1 MWQIKQSGA
10 LRFWYCQCA
19 ALFVSLILLILIV
32 SLASA
37 VAQEN
42 QENLTETS
50 WIDEIEK
57 IFVPS
62 DQCKQCHDRHYEE
75 WKGMREQ
82 TPDLKTFGRVDGALL
97 H

>member
-1 MWQIKQSGA
+1 MWHIKGRGEIRHSSFRS
-10 LRFWYCQCA
+10 L
-19 ALFVSLILLILIV
+19 ALFLFLTLLVSTFTLG
-32 SLASA
+32 SA

-42 QENLTETS
+42 DKNPSDTS

-57 IFVPS
+57 IFIPS

-82 TPDLKTFGRVDGALL
+82 TPDLKTFGRVDGAF
-97 H
+97 